1 MWLMIFPLSH
11 VDHVAN
17 DLSAESCRS
26 CDHVANDHSDHV
38 SLSHVDHVAND
49 LSAESCRSCG

>member
-1 MWLMIFPLSH
+1 MWLIIFPLSHVDHVIMWLMIFPLSHVDHVANDPLSH

-26 CDHVANDHSDHV
+26 C
-38 SLSHVDHVAND
+38 
-49 LSAESCRSCG
+49 G

>member
-26 CDHVANDHSDHV
+26 CGHVIMIFP
-38 SLSHVDHVAND
+38 LSHVDHVAND

>member
-1 MWLMIFPLSH
+1 MWLIIFPLSHVDHVANDLSAESCRSSWLMIFPLSH

-26 CDHVANDHSDHV
+26 C
-38 SLSHVDHVAND
+38 
-49 LSAESCRSCG
+49 G

>member
-17 DLSAESCRS
+17 DHSDESCRS
-26 CDHVANDHSDHV
+26 CEIMWLMIIAMSR
-38 SLSHVDHVAND
+38 VDHVAND

>member
-1 MWLMIFPLSH
+1 MANDLSAESCRSWLMIFPLSH

-26 CDHVANDHSDHV
+26 C
-38 SLSHVDHVAND
+38 
-49 LSAESCRSCG
+49 G

>member
-17 DLSAESCRS
+17 DLSAEIFP
-26 CDHVANDHSDHV
+26 
-38 SLSHVDHVAND
+38 LSHVDHVAND
-49 LSAESCRSCG
+49 LSARSCG

>member
-1 MWLMIFPLSH
+1 MIFPPRH

-17 DLSAESCRS
+17 DHYDESCRSCGYLSAESCRY
-26 CDHVANDHSDHV
+26 VAD
-38 SLSHVDHVAND
+38 D